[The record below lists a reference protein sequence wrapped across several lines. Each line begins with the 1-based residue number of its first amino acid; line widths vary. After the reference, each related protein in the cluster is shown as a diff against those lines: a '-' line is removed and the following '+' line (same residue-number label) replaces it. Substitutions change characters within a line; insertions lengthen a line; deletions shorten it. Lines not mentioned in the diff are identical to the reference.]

1 MNVLRTPQISR
12 SSARRTHQRGA
23 AALAVALLLLFGMT
37 VIAFFAN
44 RGMIFEQR
52 TSANQYRSTK
62 AFELAEAGMEWAVAR
77 MNDEAFATA
86 APSCASTTATT
97 TTLAERYL
105 ARNAAGFVWAGG
117 RKLMACRIDGPGAVN
132 CTCPV
137 AGNAPSFASG
147 FDTEG
152 RFLVEFLQG
161 ADPTLLRVVSRGC
174 TNASS
179 SCELGSSPSGDFAG
193 HAVVT
198 ALFKIKPA
206 LPGAPGAGLVT
217 GAAASVTGNLT
228 VINKDPK
235 SNGITVNSGSIVD
248 LSGSTSVVT
257 LDGTPPRASVLDNDP
272 ALRDLAN
279 ADANGELFFRSFFN
293 QGFTDFKNSL
303 KTWVVTAGSCAAYA
317 GHCTQCTGNAASCG
331 QIVADV
337 WKNNNVERFWTDM
350 DVTFAANNYAT
361 GETSHGTDARPLNVA
376 SSANIG
382 FNGNVVA
389 YGLFYAATASADA
402 NYVTPGT
409 GNATVYG
416 AIVSRSTFD
425 KGSGHLNLIYQGSLF
440 DPLKQ
445 PLLLVR
451 VPGSWRDTY
460 PNEL

>member
-1 MNVLRTPQISR
+1 MNHSYTRLPFG
-12 SSARRTHQRGA
+12 RRVNQRGA
-23 AALAVALLLLFGMT
+23 AALAVSLVLLFGMT

-62 AFELAEAGMEWAVAR
+62 AFEVAEAGLEWAVAR
-77 MNDEAFATA
+77 MNDEGFAAA
-86 APSCASTTATT
+86 APSCLTSIATT
-97 TTLAERYL
+97 TTLTERYL
-105 ARNAAGFVWAGG
+105 ARDANGFLPGTVGV
-117 RKLMACRIDGPGAVN
+117 RRLMACRIAGTGAVN
-132 CTCPV
+132 CGCP
-137 AGNAPSFASG
+137 APGTAPPLG
-147 FDTEG
+147 ATAEA
-152 RFLVEFLQG
+152 RFLVEFTDG
-161 ADPTLLRVVSRGC
+161 PDVTSIRITSRGC
-174 TNASS
+174 TNA
-179 SCELGSSPSGDFAG
+179 GSFCDVGSTATSDGA
-193 HAVVT
+193 AVVT
-198 ALFKIKPA
+198 ALFKIKPV
-206 LPGAPGAGLVT
+206 LGGAPGAGLVT
-217 GAAASVTGNLT
+217 GAAATAGGNLT

-279 ADANGELFFRSFFN
+279 SDVTGELFFRSFFN
-293 QGFTDFKNSL
+293 QGFTDYKNSL
-303 KTWVVTAGSCAAYA
+303 KTWVITGGSCTAYF

-337 WKNNNVERFWTDM
+337 WKDKNVERFWA
-350 DVTFAANNYAT
+350 DVDITFANNNYAS
-361 GETSHGTDARPLNVA
+361 GQTSHGTDNRPLNVA

-389 YGLFYAATASADA
+389 YGLFYAATATADA

-425 KGSGHLNLIYQGSLF
+425 KGSGHLNLIYRGSLF
-440 DPLKQ
+440 NPEIQ